1 MTMNS
6 SASPS
11 PGIACGTGGRARAN
25 ATLTMAKW
33 ILHSNDRSLDHAC
46 VECVPHGALVVPGFR
61 CGYHTALHTLSAADD
76 AGRPDPAYA
85 PVQAVVDQFVA
96 GYQLHGEL
104 GSHVPTARERGLIAN
119 AIAGL
124 LADTVFLREFDK
136 WRRTDDSQT
145 SRPPTVE
152 VPVAT
157 SAGAGDLATL
167 RNTLAAVKVV
177 GQIDGHDVIRRL
189 SMLDLVDRARRK
201 TEREAPAHTIALADA
216 HEKCVM
222 DALRGVHELFVH
234 EDGCGALPPD
244 SPLQDGDKP
253 FCRFTWYSDS
263 GDEHVGIPWRSYWAL
278 DDNQTGTVLAELIAS
293 LSGQRLTVEDGAHA
307 PASASSPEQA

>member
-1 MTMNS
+1 
-6 SASPS
+6 
-11 PGIACGTGGRARAN
+11 
-25 ATLTMAKW
+25 
-33 ILHSNDRSLDHAC
+33 
-46 VECVPHGALVVPGFR
+46 
-61 CGYHTALHTLSAADD
+61 
-76 AGRPDPAYA
+76 
-85 PVQAVVDQFVA
+85 
-96 GYQLHGEL
+96 
-104 GSHVPTARERGLIAN
+104 
-119 AIAGL
+119 
-124 LADTVFLREFDK
+124 
-136 WRRTDDSQT
+136 
-145 SRPPTVE
+145 
-152 VPVAT
+152 
-157 SAGAGDLATL
+157 
-167 RNTLAAVKVV
+167 
-177 GQIDGHDVIRRL
+177 
-189 SMLDLVDRARRK
+189 MLDLVDRARRK